1 MATPYTAVPAADS
14 SSPSP
19 IRRGRG
25 RPPKVPPPA
34 AAAAET
40 PGSPVSPLEAAA
52 VDYERE
58 RAARI
63 RENLERMKKLGIMDL
78 AQTLNSAAAAGGGLG
93 GGGTTGRGRWR
104 RKPVEPGSVGAA
116 PKVKPTP
123 PPPSRR
129 SLRLKSVE
137 PVSYCEIQPKKEK
150 NDPEGGKTLFLEVGT
165 KEEIYTEE
173 HEKLLGTCNTPWTLF
188 VDGYGKDGKRIYDQV
203 RGQTCHQCRQKTLG
217 HHTSCC
223 KCQIVQGQFCG
234 DCLYMRYGE
243 NVLEAKKNP
252 NWICPVCRGICN
264 CSICRTKKGWFPTG
278 CAYKK
283 AVKLGYK
290 SVAHYLIATQR
301 ASANSEDSS
310 AADSNKLLSDKPE
323 ASCISDRDATAAKES
338 LEDGETS
345 SKKRKTTC
353 CQVKR
358 SSNDYNDERKSES
371 VVTSDSQNDQADKDA
386 GCVTP
391 SSKPSRKRND
401 QANKDA
407 GCVTPATKPS
417 RKRNDQA
424 NKDAGCVTP
433 AAKPSRT
440 RKYERSPD
448 CVASRLRSRSNK
460 T

>member
-1 MATPYTAVPAADS
+1 MATTAAAVPVVDS
-14 SSPSP
+14 SPAP
-19 IRRGRG
+19 APARRG
-25 RPPKVPPPA
+25 RPPKVPSSA
-34 AAAAET
+34 GAAEA
-40 PGSPVSPLEAAA
+40 PGSPVSPLEAAGG
-52 VDYERE
+52 DYELE

-63 RENLERMKKLGIMDL
+63 RENMERMQKLGILDL
-78 AQTLNSAAAAGGGLG
+78 AQSLTTSAAAGAS
-93 GGGTTGRGRWR
+93 GRGSGKGRWR
-104 RKPVEPGSVGAA
+104 RKPLEPGSVPEA
-116 PKVKPTP
+116 KVKPAP

-129 SLRLKSVE
+129 SARLKSVE

-150 NDPEGGKTLFLEVGT
+150 DHEGGRTELLEVGA

-188 VDGYGKDGKRIYDQV
+188 VDGYDKDGKRIYDQV

-217 HHTSCC
+217 HHTSCSE
-223 KCQIVQGQFCG
+223 CQIVQGQFCG

-252 NWICPVCRGICN
+252 SWICPVCRGICN

-278 CAYKK
+278 SAYRKV
-283 AVKLGYK
+283 VKLGYK

-310 AADSNKLLSDKPE
+310 AADCSNKLLSDKSE
-323 ASCISDRDATAAKES
+323 TSCISEHDAASSKDS

-345 SKKRKTTC
+345 SKAKQSKATRCK
-353 CQVKR
+353 VKN
-358 SSNDYNDERKSES
+358 SDSNKDGSRSES
-371 VVTSDSQNDQADKDA
+371 VVTSDSQD
-386 GCVTP
+386 
-391 SSKPSRKRND
+391 D

-407 GCVTPATKPS
+407 GCVTPLSKPS
-417 RKRNDQA
+417 KPTSRK
-424 NKDAGCVTP
+424 
-433 AAKPSRT
+433 

-460 T
+460 P

>member
-1 MATPYTAVPAADS
+1 MAAIIADAVPAAE
-14 SSPSP
+14 SSPGP

-25 RPPKVPPPA
+25 RPPKIPPA
-34 AAAAET
+34 AEAEADA
-40 PGSPVSPLEAAA
+40 PGSPVSPLEAAGG
-52 VDYERE
+52 DYERE

-63 RENLERMKKLGIMDL
+63 RENMERMQKLGILDL
-78 AQTLNSAAAAGGGLG
+78 AQSLTSSAGGGGGGLG
-93 GGGTTGRGRWR
+93 GGATGRGLWR
-104 RKPVEPGSVGAA
+104 RKPVEPGSAEA
-116 PKVKPTP
+116 TPKVKPAP
-123 PPPSRR
+123 RPPSRR

-150 NDPEGGKTLFLEVGT
+150 DPEGGRTLFLEVGA

-243 NVLEAKKNP
+243 NVLEAMKNP

-283 AVKLGYK
+283 AVGLGYK

-301 ASANSEDSS
+301 ASNKSEDSS
-310 AADSNKLLSDKPE
+310 AADSSDKLLSDKSE
-323 ASCISDRDATAAKES
+323 TSCISDHDATAAKES
-338 LEDGETS
+338 LEDVETS
-345 SKKRKTTC
+345 SKAKQSKTTC
-353 CQVKR
+353 RQVKR
-358 SSNDYNDERKSES
+358 NSDDYKDERKSES
-371 VVTSDSQNDQADKDA
+371 VVTSDSQDDQANKNA

-391 SSKPSRKRND
+391 SSKPSRK
-401 QANKDA
+401 
-407 GCVTPATKPS
+407 
-417 RKRNDQA
+417 
-424 NKDAGCVTP
+424 
-433 AAKPSRT
+433 

-448 CVASRLRSRSNK
+448 CVASRLRSRSNR

>member
-1 MATPYTAVPAADS
+1 MATTPADL
-14 SSPSP
+14 SPAQAP
-19 IRRGRG
+19 ARRG
-25 RPPKVPPPA
+25 RPPKIPPA
-34 AAAAET
+34 AAAAGAEA
-40 PGSPVSPLEAAA
+40 PGSPVSPLEAAGG
-52 VDYERE
+52 DYERE

-63 RENLERMKKLGIMDL
+63 RENMERMQKLGILDL
-78 AQTLNSAAAAGGGLG
+78 AQSLTNSAAGGGGLG
-93 GGGTTGRGRWR
+93 GGTTGKGRWR

-116 PKVKPTP
+116 PKTKPAPRP
-123 PPPSRR
+123 PARR

-150 NDPEGGKTLFLEVGT
+150 NDPEGGRTLFLEVGA

-173 HEKLLGTCNTPWTLF
+173 HDKLLGTCNTSWTLF

-283 AVKLGYK
+283 AVRLGYK

-301 ASANSEDSS
+301 ASANKEDSS
-310 AADSNKLLSDKPE
+310 VADDSDKLLPDKPE
-323 ASCISDRDATAAKES
+323 TSCISDHDATAANES

-345 SKKRKTTC
+345 SKAKQSKTARR
-353 CQVKR
+353 QVKR
-358 SSNDYNDERKSES
+358 SSDDCKDERKSES
-371 VVTSDSQNDQADKDA
+371 VVTYDTQD
-386 GCVTP
+386 
-391 SSKPSRKRND
+391 D

-407 GCVTPATKPS
+407 GCATPSSKSS
-417 RKRNDQA
+417 RK
-424 NKDAGCVTP
+424 
-433 AAKPSRT
+433 

>member
-1 MATPYTAVPAADS
+1 MVTGVPAS
-14 SSPSP
+14 GHSPA
-19 IRRGRG
+19 R
-25 RPPKVPPPA
+25 
-34 AAAAET
+34 AEA
-40 PGSPVSPLEAAA
+40 PGSPVSPLEAAGA
-52 VDYERE
+52 DYERV

-63 RENLERMKKLGIMDL
+63 RENMERMQKLGILDL
-78 AQTLNSAAAAGGGLG
+78 AQTLTNSSFAAAAGSG
-93 GGGTTGRGRWR
+93 GGTGRGRWR
-104 RKPVEPGSVGAA
+104 RKPVETGSAGAPP
-116 PKVKPTP
+116 PKVKPAP
-123 PPPSRR
+123 RAPSRR
-129 SLRLKSVE
+129 SLRLKNVE
-137 PVSYCEIQPKKEK
+137 PVSYCEIWSKKER
-150 NDPEGGKTLFLEVGT
+150 DPQGGRTELLEEGA

-188 VDGYGKDGKRIYDQV
+188 VDGCGKDGKRIYDQV

-278 CAYKK
+278 CVYRKV
-283 AVKLGYK
+283 VKLGYK

-310 AADSNKLLSDKPE
+310 SADFSNKQLSE
-323 ASCISDRDATAAKES
+323 SEISSVSDHDATASKES

-345 SKKRKTTC
+345 SKAKQTKANRRH
-353 CQVKR
+353 VKNSDGYKDDSR
-358 SSNDYNDERKSES
+358 SES
-371 VVTSDSQNDQADKDA
+371 VVTSDSHNGQANKDA

-391 SSKPSRKRND
+391 SSKPTSRK
-401 QANKDA
+401 
-407 GCVTPATKPS
+407 
-417 RKRNDQA
+417 
-424 NKDAGCVTP
+424 
-433 AAKPSRT
+433 

-448 CVASRLRSRSNK
+448 CVASRLRSQSNK
-460 T
+460 P

>member
-1 MATPYTAVPAADS
+1 MATVVPAAD
-14 SSPSP
+14 PSP
-19 IRRGRG
+19 A
-25 RPPKVPPPA
+25 PAPKFPA
-34 AAAAET
+34 AAAAAEA
-40 PGSPVSPLEAAA
+40 PGSPVSPLEAAGA
-52 VDYERE
+52 DYERV

-63 RENLERMKKLGIMDL
+63 RENMERMRKLGILDL
-78 AQTLNSAAAAGGGLG
+78 AQTLTSSSSAAAGSGGG
-93 GGGTTGRGRWR
+93 TGRGRPR
-104 RKPVEPGSVGAA
+104 RKPVEPGSAGAPP
-116 PKVKPTP
+116 PKVKPAP
-123 PPPSRR
+123 RAPARR
-129 SLRLKSVE
+129 SLRLKNVE
-137 PVSYCEIQPKKEK
+137 PVSYCEIRPCKER
-150 NDPEGGKTLFLEVGT
+150 DPQGVRTELLEEGA

-278 CAYKK
+278 CVYRKV
-283 AVKLGYK
+283 VKLGYK

-310 AADSNKLLSDKPE
+310 SADFSNKQLSDKSE
-323 ASCISDRDATAAKES
+323 TSCVSDHDATAAKEES

-345 SKKRKTTC
+345 SKAKQSKPNRRQAKNSDS
-353 CQVKR
+353 Q
-358 SSNDYNDERKSES
+358 SES
-371 VVTSDSQNDQADKDA
+371 VVTSDAH
-386 GCVTP
+386 
-391 SSKPSRKRND
+391 ND

-407 GCVTPATKPS
+407 GCVTPSSKPTS
-417 RKRNDQA
+417 RK
-424 NKDAGCVTP
+424 
-433 AAKPSRT
+433 

-460 T
+460 P

>member
-1 MATPYTAVPAADS
+1 MATTAADS
-14 SSPSP
+14 SPAP
-19 IRRGRG
+19 APARRG
-25 RPPKVPPPA
+25 RPPKIPPA
-34 AAAAET
+34 AGAEA
-40 PGSPVSPLEAAA
+40 PGSPVSPLEAAGG
-52 VDYERE
+52 DYERE

-63 RENLERMKKLGIMDL
+63 RENMERMQKLGILDL
-78 AQTLNSAAAAGGGLG
+78 AHSLTNSAAAGGLG
-93 GGGTTGRGRWR
+93 GGTTGKGRWR

-116 PKVKPTP
+116 PKTKPAPRP
-123 PPPSRR
+123 PARR

-137 PVSYCEIQPKKEK
+137 PVSYCEVQPKKE
-150 NDPEGGKTLFLEVGT
+150 NDPEGGRTLFLEVGA

-283 AVKLGYK
+283 AVRLGYK

-301 ASANSEDSS
+301 ASANKDDSS
-310 AADSNKLLSDKPE
+310 AADSLDKLLPDKSE
-323 ASCISDRDATAAKES
+323 TSCISDHDATAAN
-338 LEDGETS
+338 GETS
-345 SKKRKTTC
+345 SKAKQSKTAC
-353 CQVKR
+353 RQVKR
-358 SSNDYNDERKSES
+358 SSDDCKDERKSES
-371 VVTSDSQNDQADKDA
+371 VVTSDTRDDQANKDA

-391 SSKPSRKRND
+391 SSKPSRK
-401 QANKDA
+401 
-407 GCVTPATKPS
+407 
-417 RKRNDQA
+417 
-424 NKDAGCVTP
+424 
-433 AAKPSRT
+433 

-448 CVASRLRSRSNK
+448 CVASRLRSRSIK

>member
-1 MATPYTAVPAADS
+1 M
-14 SSPSP
+14 
-19 IRRGRG
+19 
-25 RPPKVPPPA
+25 
-34 AAAAET
+34 
-40 PGSPVSPLEAAA
+40 
-52 VDYERE
+52 
-58 RAARI
+58 
-63 RENLERMKKLGIMDL
+63 
-78 AQTLNSAAAAGGGLG
+78 
-93 GGGTTGRGRWR
+93 
-104 RKPVEPGSVGAA
+104 
-116 PKVKPTP
+116 
-123 PPPSRR
+123 
-129 SLRLKSVE
+129 KSVE
-137 PVSYCEIQPKKEK
+137 PVSYCEVQPKKEK
-150 NDPEGGKTLFLEVGT
+150 DAEGGRTELLLEVGA

-252 NWICPVCRGICN
+252 NWMCPVCRGICN

-283 AVKLGYK
+283 AVRLGYK

-310 AADSNKLLSDKPE
+310 AADSSNKLLSDKSE
-323 ASCISDRDATAAKES
+323 TSCISDQDATAAKES

-345 SKKRKTTC
+345 SKAKESKTTC
-353 CQVKR
+353 LQVKR
-358 SSNDYNDERKSES
+358 NSDDYKDDRKSES
-371 VVTSDSQNDQADKDA
+371 VVTSDSQDVQVNKDA

-391 SSKPSRKRND
+391 SSKPARK
-401 QANKDA
+401 
-407 GCVTPATKPS
+407 
-417 RKRNDQA
+417 
-424 NKDAGCVTP
+424 
-433 AAKPSRT
+433 

-448 CVASRLRSRSNK
+448 CVASRLRSRSNQ